1 MLVYRIARSEWAN
14 ALIGSGA
21 PGRWNFEDDLVVY
34 TASSRALACLEV
46 LVNAGKSL
54 QMNAYKLMEIEI
66 PDPLLEEEIKL
77 EKLSPDWF
85 RLQNMKTTQSI
96 GHTWQLQG
104 RSGVLKVPSSII
116 GEEANFVL
124 NTRHVDFNSI
134 RIVNTRSFDF
144 DARFGHF

>member
-1 MLVYRIARSEWAN
+1 
-14 ALIGSGA
+14 
-21 PGRWNFEDDLVVY
+21 
-34 TASSRALACLEV
+34 
-46 LVNAGKSL
+46 
-54 QMNAYKLMEIEI
+54 MEIEI